1 MSNSTKIKTSYLF
14 SIISVALVLI
24 LLGFFGM
31 LVLHTN
37 GFINYFKEQINIIV
51 EIKNDAEQGAAH
63 YLEDQLT
70 KEAFVKLGTIKYI
83 PKKEAIELL
92 KKDFGEDFLSYGFN
106 NPLYDVI
113 TFNVNADYM
122 QPDQLKK
129 LRNDLIENNPVI
141 SDVYYQENMI
151 DTVMNNLSKIGWF
164 SLFVSLLFVLVAITL
179 IHYTVRLA
187 LFSNR
192 LLIKNMELIGA
203 SWEFISKPY
212 IVQSIKNG
220 LISSIIAISVLL
232 LLLLW
237 ARNDLPELALIQ
249 PNSNF
254 VLLFL
259 GLIILGV
266 LITGLSTYYVVNK
279 YLKMRMD
286 DLY

>member
-1 MSNSTKIKTSYLF
+1 M
-14 SIISVALVLI
+14 LI
-24 LLGFFGM
+24 
-31 LVLHTN
+31 LHTN
-37 GFINYFKEQINIIV
+37 GFVNYFKEQINIIV
-51 EIKNDAEQGAAH
+51 EIKNDAEPGAAH

-70 KEAFVKLGTIKYI
+70 KEAFVKSGTIKYI
-83 PKKEAIELL
+83 SKKEAVEIL
-92 KKDFGEDFLSYGFN
+92 KKDFGDDFLSYGFN

-122 QPDQLKK
+122 QAEQLTT
-129 LRNDLIENNPVI
+129 LRNDLKENNPVI

-151 DTVMNNLSKIGWF
+151 DTVMDNLGKIAWF

-232 LLLLW
+232 LLLIW
-237 ARNDLPELALIQ
+237 VRNDLPELALIQ
-249 PNSNF
+249 NNLS
-254 VLLFL
+254 
-259 GLIILGV
+259 LIHISEP
-266 LITGLSTYYVVNK
+266 TRPY
-279 YLKMRMD
+279 
-286 DLY
+286 